1 MKIRFSIATLMM
13 MAVFSIIDLCSD
25 RTERSRVRGKE
36 YNQIIKIS
44 NMKKAFV
51 IALVSA
57 LFAGIKPAEAR

>member
-36 YNQIIKIS
+36 HNQI
-44 NMKKAFV
+44 NKKV
-51 IALVSA
+51 I
-57 LFAGIKPAEAR
+57 